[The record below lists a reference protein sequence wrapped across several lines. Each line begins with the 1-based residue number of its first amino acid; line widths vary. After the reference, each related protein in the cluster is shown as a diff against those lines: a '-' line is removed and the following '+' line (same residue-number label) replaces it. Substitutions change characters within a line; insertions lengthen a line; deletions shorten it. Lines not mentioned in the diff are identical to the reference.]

1 MPLTVSQAKSAQPR
15 DKDYKL
21 SDEKGLYLLVK
32 RNGAKYWRLK
42 YRYDR
47 REKTLALG
55 VFPEVT
61 LTMAR
66 NKRDE
71 ARTKLQN
78 GIDPSGEKQARKKAS
93 ADAVKNSFSSVAYE
107 WLEKRGK
114 KSESGDKRLKS
125 LLEKDLFPVLGQL
138 PIASI
143 TPPKLL
149 NALRKIESRGAIETA
164 HRAKQYSGQIFRYAV
179 ATGRAERDISADITG
194 ALATPKGKHFAAI
207 TEPKEVGKLLSA
219 IDDYSGTPTV
229 MAALKL
235 SPLLFCRQGEL
246 RHLEWTEINWE
257 ENRIELPAEK
267 MKTRE
272 PHIIP
277 LSKQALAILRDLER
291 GPKRGKYV
299 FPSARGASRPL
310 SENGVRTALRALGY
324 DNETMTPHG
333 FRAMARTLL
342 DEVLGYRIEW
352 IEQQLG
358 HAVKDVHGRAY
369 NRTKHLPQR
378 TKMMQHYADYL
389 DALKAQALSGNVIAG
404 DFKAQPQ

>member
-1 MPLTVSQAKSAQPR
+1 MPLSVPQIKNAKPC

-32 RNGAKYWRLK
+32 PNGSKYWRLK
-42 YRYDR
+42 YRYER
-47 REKTLALG
+47 KEKTLALG
-55 VFPEVT
+55 VFPEIT

-66 NKRDE
+66 KRRDE
-71 ARTKLQN
+71 ARSKLQN
-78 GIDPSGEKQARKKAS
+78 DIDPSSEKKAKKRAS
-93 ADAVKNSFSSVAYE
+93 AESAQNSFAAIAYE
-107 WLEKRGK
+107 WLEKRGT
-114 KSESGDKRLKS
+114 KSESGDKRLKG
-125 LLEKDLFPVLGQL
+125 LLDKDLFPTLGHL
-138 PIASI
+138 PISSI

-149 NALRKIESRGAIETA
+149 SALRKIEARGAIETA

-179 ATGRAERDISADITG
+179 ATGRAERDISTDITG
-194 ALATPKGKHFAAI
+194 ALATPKSKHFAAI
-207 TEPKEVGKLLSA
+207 TDPKEVGKLLAA
-219 IDDYSGTPTV
+219 IDGYQGTTTV
-229 MAALKL
+229 TTALKL
-235 SPLLFCRQGEL
+235 APMLFCRQGEL
-246 RHLEWTEINWE
+246 RHLEWTEINWDE
-257 ENRIELPAEK
+257 RRIELPGEK
-267 MKTRE
+267 MKTGE
-272 PHIIP
+272 PHIMP
-277 LSKQALAILRDLER
+277 LSKQAFSILDELRN

-324 DNETMTPHG
+324 DNDTMTPHG

-369 NRTKHLPQR
+369 NRTTHLPQR

-404 DFKAQPQ
+404 DFKKQPR